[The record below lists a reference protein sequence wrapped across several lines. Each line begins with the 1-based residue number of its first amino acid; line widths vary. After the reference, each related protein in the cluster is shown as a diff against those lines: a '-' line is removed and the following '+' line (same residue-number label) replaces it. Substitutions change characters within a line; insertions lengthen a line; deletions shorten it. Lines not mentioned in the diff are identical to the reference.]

1 MCGRYYRRSDKQRI
15 AEAYRLG
22 EIPFDLVLPDW
33 NFNVAPTTFQPVI
46 RMLEGR
52 ERGTEGLGTEGPG
65 TEGLGTREQGTRE
78 LVPSGRELVPAREL
92 VLMRWGLV
100 PSFTKQLSDVKG
112 ISTINARAETVR
124 TSPVWRGPFRK
135 RRCLVPADGFY
146 EWKRGEAEN
155 SAGENSVGGKSGI
168 DEESSLGA
176 KNSLF
181 AQGGAEEKRREKN
194 RIENRPGEKTK
205 RPYAF
210 HMADNAPFAFAGLWD
225 AWRAPDESW
234 LLSFSIVTTEAN
246 ALMAPVH
253 NRMPVIVHPR
263 DYDRWLRVEED
274 AAPLDLLRPYEA
286 EAMAC
291 APANPK
297 VGNTR
302 NNGPEML
309 AGA

>member
-1 MCGRYYRRSDKQRI
+1 VCGRYYRRSDKQRI

-33 NFNVAPTTFQPVI
+33 NFNVAPMTFQPVI
-46 RMLEGR
+46 RICPHPSDKNKSVARVHPTDQDLSV
-52 ERGTEGLGTEGPG
+52 GTPVVGHPGSGLGWG
-65 TEGLGTREQGTRE
+65 TQLSH
-78 LVPSGRELVPAREL
+78 PSDKNKSVARVGHPESAGGREL

-100 PSFTKQLSDVKG
+100 PSYTKQLADVKG
-112 ISTINARAETVR
+112 ISTINARAETVEK
-124 TSPVWRGPFRK
+124 SPVWRGPFKR

-146 EWKRGEAEN
+146 EWKRVGEKSE
-155 SAGENSVGGKSGI
+155 AGA
-168 DEESSLGA
+168 A
-176 KNSLF
+176 KNS
-181 AQGGAEEKRREKN
+181 
-194 RIENRPGEKTK
+194 GEKTK
-205 RPYAF
+205 QPYAF
-210 HMADNAPFAFAGLWD
+210 HLKDEAPFAFAGLWD

-234 LLSFSIVTTEAN
+234 LFSFSIVTTRAN

-253 NRMPVIVHPR
+253 DRMPVILKPG
-263 DYDRWLRVEED
+263 DYDRWLDVEAD
-274 AAPLDLLRPYEA
+274 AAPLDLLRPYAA

-309 AGA
+309 ECPTEGQEPVNSA